1 VAEKKFEGTYL
12 NISYRKWTKSLLW

>member
-1 VAEKKFEGTYL
+1 VTEKKFEGTYL